1 MFWRRPVLIRLKNC
15 EGMKTLKF
23 NGSSN
28 TSKAA
33 VFAQT
38 LDKVSVQSRRILME
52 KVLSFISFCT

>member
-1 MFWRRPVLIRLKNC
+1 MSLNLNQGRAMSWRPVLIRLKKS

-33 VFAQT
+33 VFAQS
-38 LDKVSVQSRRILME
+38 LLKCLFKV
-52 KVLSFISFCT
+52 

>member
-1 MFWRRPVLIRLKNC
+1 MSLNLNQERAMFWRPVLIRLKKS

-33 VFAQT
+33 VFAQP
-38 LDKVSVQSRRILME
+38 LDKVSVQSIRILM
-52 KVLSFISFCT
+52 

>member
-1 MFWRRPVLIRLKNC
+1 MSLNLNQGRAMLQTCTNRLKNS

-33 VFAQT
+33 VFAQP
-38 LDKVSVQSRRILME
+38 LDKVSVQSIGFLM
-52 KVLSFISFCT
+52 